1 MVSLV
6 EYESASQWVIQ
17 SVSQWVSQ
25 SATQSVS
32 QSASQRVS
40 QSTTQSVS
48 QSASQPVSQS
58 VSQSATSAVSQPSN
72 QLVIHS
78 LSQSVSQPI
87 IWSVWQSTSQLA
99 SQPIS
104 YSISQSM
111 LKRLTVSRVNKRTYG
126 IKTQTS
132 RSCFSYASSCSSL
145 IPIFLW
151 ISKFC
156 CRENPSL
163 FKFAHKPQWESSH
176 IQLQTYNGEIC
187 AHEMAAR

>member
-1 MVSLV
+1 MSQPVSESFNRSVSELVSLPPNQLV
-6 EYESASQWVIQ
+6 SQPVSEPVSLPPNQLVSQPVNQ
-17 SVSQWVSQ
+17 SVS
-25 SATQSVS
+25 
-32 QSASQRVS
+32 R
-40 QSTTQSVS
+40 
-48 QSASQPVSQS
+48 SASQPLQ
-58 VSQSATSAVSQPSN
+58 
-72 QLVIHS
+72 QLVSH
-78 LSQSVSQPI
+78 PI

-99 SQPIS
+99 SKPIS